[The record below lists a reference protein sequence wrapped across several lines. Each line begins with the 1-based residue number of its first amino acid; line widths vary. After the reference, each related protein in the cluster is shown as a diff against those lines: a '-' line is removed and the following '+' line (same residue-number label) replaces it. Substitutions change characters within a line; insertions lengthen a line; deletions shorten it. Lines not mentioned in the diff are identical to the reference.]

1 MCKENIQLQ
10 ILKRSEMT
18 KKRRPTALFFIEI
31 RTRNT
36 LFFFYLALH
45 VLGQLQINQ
54 TNPFVA
60 LFMYRN
66 IWFILQINLSWS
78 VYRPSDL
85 LKYFK
90 MCSGDQDDFWNT
102 SDTIG
107 NYPYHWATETLE

>member
-1 MCKENIQLQ
+1 
-10 ILKRSEMT
+10 MT
-18 KKRRPTALFFIEI
+18 KKKASARFLFY
-31 RTRNT
+31 RNQDEKHFV
-36 LFFFYLALH
+36 FFFCLALH

-54 TNPFVA
+54 TNPFEA

>member
-1 MCKENIQLQ
+1 M
-10 ILKRSEMT
+10 ILL
-18 KKRRPTALFFIEI
+18 LFGIKFLVFWSNSY
-31 RTRNT
+31 RGR
-36 LFFFYLALH
+36 
-45 VLGQLQINQ
+45 VLEGG
-54 TNPFVA
+54 
-60 LFMYRN
+60 
-66 IWFILQINLSWS
+66 S